1 MAGGIPL
8 GQLHAARKRV
18 HANRRM
24 VFGFTTFES
33 MTPRDQRVHYD
44 AMKECQKHCH
54 EIVDMLL
61 AGKRV
66 DNLFL
71 LNLLTTDREVL

>member
-1 MAGGIPL
+1 MAGEIPL

-18 HANRRM
+18 RANRRM

-33 MTPRDQRVHYD
+33 MTPRDQRAHYD
-44 AMKECQKHCH
+44 AMEECQKHCH
-54 EIVDMLL
+54 QIVDMLL
-61 AGKRV
+61 AGQQV

-71 LNLLTTDREVL
+71 LNLLTRKRQTL